1 MSSPNRFSITT
12 QELADIEGVSERT
25 AREWARAFVE
35 ESRPMPGGYTAER
48 RGRRTYAVYL
58 PEGTKAAVTPNPERE
73 ES

>member
-1 MSSPNRFSITT
+1 MSSPKRFAITVT
-12 QELADIEGVSERT
+12 ELSALEDVCPRT